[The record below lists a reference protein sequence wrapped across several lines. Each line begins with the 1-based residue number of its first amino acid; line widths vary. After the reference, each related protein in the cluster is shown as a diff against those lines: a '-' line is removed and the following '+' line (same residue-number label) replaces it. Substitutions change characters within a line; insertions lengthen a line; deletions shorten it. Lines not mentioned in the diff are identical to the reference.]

1 MFWHNFKYTAKT
13 LLGDKML
20 IFWTF
25 AFPVILGA
33 FFNMAFSDIEDS
45 EKLHVIDIAVV

>member
-33 FFNMAFSDIEDS
+33 FFIWLFLTLKIVKSSM
-45 EKLHVIDIAVV
+45 